1 MSSSIQY
8 RWWRDTPRFARRFYW
23 RTLLATLVA
32 AAIML
37 AVSLMAAVGWMG
49 AVPML
54 ALFSVLSFV
63 PGAIVGFYGVV
74 VRRWETRLLERLG
87 AAGCQLCP
95 RCGFDFTS
103 HDGPTNCSE
112 CGTALDLEEVKKVW
126 QAFRPLMT
134 RVPRM
139 VLRRR
144 LVIAI
149 SAFVLWPAMV
159 IPVTFQVSRGPRA
172 VLGWMLAAIGAM
184 LAFGAWHLMRERRL
198 RKAALEH
205 DGYLCPQCAY
215 PLPREEKEVR
225 CPECG
230 TNVDVQQVVAQWC
243 EFAALTRER

>member
-1 MSSSIQY
+1 MSSSIQH
-8 RWWRDTPRFARRFYW
+8 RWWRAAPRFARRFYW
-23 RTLLATLVA
+23 RTLLTMPVPV
-32 AAIML
+32 AIML
-37 AVSLMAAVGWMG
+37 VASLMAVVRGMWL
-49 AVPML
+49 VPF
-54 ALFSVLSFV
+54 AVLSLV
-63 PGAIVGFYGVV
+63 PGAIVGLYSVV
-74 VRRWETRLLERLG
+74 VRRWETRLLERLA
-87 AAGCQLCP
+87 AAGCKLCP

-144 LVIAI
+144 VVIAI
-149 SAFVLWPAMV
+149 SALVLWGAMT
-159 IPVTFQVSRGPRA
+159 IAITAFQVPRGARA
-172 VLGWMLAAIGAM
+172 VLGSMLAAIGAM
-184 LAFGAWHLMRERRL
+184 LAFGAWHLMHERRL
-198 RKAALEH
+198 RKAAIEH

-225 CPECG
+225 CPAYG

-243 EFAALTRER
+243 EFAARTRER